1 MFKAGLVE
9 NKKYYNFRSKQLLVL
24 LLAGAING
32 LLVNIYESPVWLTIL
47 VIGLY
52 VGVLVYS
59 VRSQRQMRLSA
70 GDKRI
75 EMDVD
80 EIRIKSKDGS
90 DKENIPLNQVDKL
103 ILKDEYSL
111 PQETVQEVGQEL
123 AGKTKQN
130 YLILLRDGRERRLDF
145 EIDSQYMLRQLNKLI
160 ESWKLK
166 GYPIDRVIRE

>member
-1 MFKAGLVE
+1 MFIAELIE
-9 NKKYYNFRSKQLLVL
+9 NKKYYKFRSKQLLVS
-24 LLAGAING
+24 LLAGALIG
-32 LLVNIYESPVWLTIL
+32 LLVNVPDTPVWLTIL

-59 VRSQRQMRLSA
+59 VCSQRQMRLSL

-80 EIRIKSKDGS
+80 EIRIKSKEGRDI
-90 DKENIPLNQVDKL
+90 ENIQLNQVDKL

-145 EIDSQYMLRQLNKLI
+145 EIKTHYMLRQLNKLF
-160 ESWKLK
+160 ESWKMK
-166 GYPIDRVIRE
+166 GYPIDRAN